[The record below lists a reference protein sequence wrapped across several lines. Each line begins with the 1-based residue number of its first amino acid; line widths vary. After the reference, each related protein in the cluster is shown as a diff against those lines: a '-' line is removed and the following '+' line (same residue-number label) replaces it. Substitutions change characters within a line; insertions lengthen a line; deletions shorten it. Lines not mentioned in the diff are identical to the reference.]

1 MLRKSLVV
9 ALGFLGL
16 FLAGTIAGTQSAS
29 AHYACGPWNNWC
41 GPKFGA
47 YPGYHFGWYG
57 HSYKKWGHT
66 YSHKHWSKGKGK
78 HHAHNGK
85 HGKKYR

>member
-41 GPKFGA
+41 GPKFWA
-47 YPGYHFGWYG
+47 YPGYHFGWVRPQLQEVG
-57 HSYKKWGHT
+57 PHLFPQALEQG
-66 YSHKHWSKGKGK
+66 
-78 HHAHNGK
+78 
-85 HGKKYR
+85 

>member
-1 MLRKSLVV
+1 MRSKV
-9 ALGFLGL
+9 LGG
-16 FLAGTIAGTQSAS
+16 
-29 AHYACGPWNNWC
+29 
-41 GPKFGA
+41 

-66 YSHKHWSKGKGK
+66 YSHRHWSKGKGK
-78 HHAHNGK
+78 HHAHRGK